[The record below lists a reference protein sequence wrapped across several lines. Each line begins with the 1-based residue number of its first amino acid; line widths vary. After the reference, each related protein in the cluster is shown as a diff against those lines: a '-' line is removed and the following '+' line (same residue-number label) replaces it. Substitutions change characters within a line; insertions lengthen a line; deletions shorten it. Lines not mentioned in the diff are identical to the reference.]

1 MTFKWKDYRIKGR
14 DRLSTMTLDAAE
26 FIRRF
31 LLHVL
36 PSGFRRRN
44 PGRERS
50 RRVRRRSCPALQPF
64 PQALP
69 GCPAATGQDP
79 SDEPP
84 DSAGALDQR
93 RASARLTG
101 RSHTG
106 ALRAAKTIGR
116 PLGSAAFLNRLAAL
130 TGRDPVSKTK
140 RPEAGPATTQR
151 RFRLRAN
158 QSRDRPASW
167 SNIGAG
173 SGGPELISKRISF
186 RGQGQALCFLA
197 LRAFSILQ
205 TREWHRIHCRQT

>member
-1 MTFKWKDYRIKGR
+1 VTFKWKDYRIKGR

-79 SDEPP
+79 SDEPRP
-84 DSAGALDQR
+84 PGLSALFQR
-93 RASARLTG
+93 SIFGYRLFG
-101 RSHTG
+101 FCS
-106 ALRAAKTIGR
+106 L
-116 PLGSAAFLNRLAAL
+116 
-130 TGRDPVSKTK
+130 
-140 RPEAGPATTQR
+140 
-151 RFRLRAN
+151 
-158 QSRDRPASW
+158 
-167 SNIGAG
+167 
-173 SGGPELISKRISF
+173 SGQFGELSISF
-186 RGQGQALCFLA
+186 
-197 LRAFSILQ
+197 S
-205 TREWHRIHCRQT
+205 